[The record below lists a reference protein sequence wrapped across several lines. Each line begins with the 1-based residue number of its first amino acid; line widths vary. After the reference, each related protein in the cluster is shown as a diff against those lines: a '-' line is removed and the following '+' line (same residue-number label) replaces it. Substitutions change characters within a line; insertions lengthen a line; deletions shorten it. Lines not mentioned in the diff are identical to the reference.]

1 MNDEELADAWA
12 ALEPA
17 GRRRRRIDARVFAWL
32 EARDTPLVAEW
43 LELSRAAPL
52 TTFGLAAASTVAI
65 AAVPPLA
72 WFARAL
78 L

>member
-17 GRRRRRIDARVFAWL
+17 ARRRLRIDARVFGWL
-32 EARDTPLVAEW
+32 EARDTPLAAEW
-43 LELSRAAPL
+43 IGLFRVAPFPAL
-52 TTFGLAAASTVAI
+52 GLAMASAVSVVA
-65 AAVPPLA
+65 PPLL

-78 L
+78 M